1 MKSLFVY
8 ILKCSDLTYY
18 TGVTNNIER
27 RLIEHQSAYSDT
39 SYTAQRLPVEL
50 VYFTEIQ
57 GELQAIA
64 KEKQIKRWSQ
74 AKKEALINGEFSNL
88 PNLAK
93 KKF

>member
-27 RLIEHQSAYSDT
+27 RLNEHQSAYSDT
-39 SYTAQRLPVEL
+39 SYTAQRLL
-50 VYFTEIQ
+50 VQLVFITEFQ
-57 GELQAIA
+57 GVLQAIA
-64 KEKQIKRWSQ
+64 MEMQIKRWSQ
-74 AKKEALINGEFSNL
+74 SKKEALINGEFCSL
-88 PNLAK
+88 PNLAR